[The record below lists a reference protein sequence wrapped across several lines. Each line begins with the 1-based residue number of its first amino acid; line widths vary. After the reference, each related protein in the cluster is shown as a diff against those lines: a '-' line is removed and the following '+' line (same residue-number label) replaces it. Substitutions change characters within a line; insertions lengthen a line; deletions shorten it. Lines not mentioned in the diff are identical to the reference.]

1 MPLQKAGKRSQETS
15 ASSVEPSGDFGELS
29 RAVRSQ
35 EIFCLLS
42 SFLLIFFSY
51 IPPLLADKGEQ
62 PPIKAAQ
69 GEAFIFKLA
78 PGQDTTAIKG
88 SLLGRE
94 VPFFK
99 LEEGLYGALIG
110 IDMEDEAGIHQLR
123 VEISK
128 RDGQS
133 LSNIYPIKVIPG
145 KFKIEDLTMPKDMVD
160 LDDESLKRV
169 AIEKTKTIEI
179 LSKITAERFWKGAFI
194 MPAEGRLI
202 ENFGYRRRLNGE
214 ARSPHNG
221 IDISAPTGTEIHAGN
236 DGTVVLA
243 DDLFFGGKS
252 IYIDH
257 GLGAYTFY
265 SHLSQI
271 NVSLGDKVRRG
282 DLIGLVGSSGRATG
296 PHLHWGMKINGARIN
311 PISVT
316 RALKE

>member
-1 MPLQKAGKRSQETS
+1 MPIQKARKRN
-15 ASSVEPSGDFGELS
+15 
-29 RAVRSQ
+29 Q
-35 EIFCLLS
+35 EIFWILS

-51 IPPLLADKGEQ
+51 IPALLADKGEQ
-62 PPIKAAQ
+62 ALIKAAQ

-94 VPFFK
+94 VLFFE

-110 IDMEDEAGIHQLR
+110 IDMEDEAGTHQLR

-128 RDGQS
+128 NDGHA
-133 LSNIYPIKVIPG
+133 LNKIYPIKVIPG
-145 KFKIEDLTMPKDMVD
+145 KFKTEDLTVPKDMVD

-169 AIEKTKTIEI
+169 AIEKTKTMEI
-179 LSKITAERFWKGAFI
+179 LSKITTERFWMGDFI

-202 ENFGYRRRLNGE
+202 ENFGSRRKINGQ

-221 IDISAPTGTEIHAGN
+221 IDISAPAGTEIHAGN
-236 DGTVVLA
+236 DGIVVMV
-243 DDLFFGGKS
+243 DDLFFAGKS
-252 IYIDH
+252 VFIDH

-265 SHLSQI
+265 SHLSQV

-311 PISVT
+311 PLSVT
-316 RALKE
+316 RALNE

>member
-1 MPLQKAGKRSQETS
+1 MPLQKAGKRSQE
-15 ASSVEPSGDFGELS
+15 SG
-29 RAVRSQ
+29 VRRYSG
-35 EIFCLLS
+35 FCLLS

-51 IPPLLADKGEQ
+51 IPLLADKGEQ
-62 PPIKAAQ
+62 ALIRAAQ

-78 PGQDTTAIKG
+78 PGKDTTSIKG

-94 VPFFK
+94 IPFFK

-110 IDMEDEAGIHQLR
+110 IDMEDETGMHQLR

-128 RDGQS
+128 RDGHA
-133 LSNIYPIKVIPG
+133 LNKIYPIKVIPG

-169 AIEKTKTIEI
+169 AIEKTKTMEI
-179 LSKITAERFWKGAFI
+179 LSRITAERFWRGDFI

-202 ENFGYRRRLNGE
+202 ENFGSRRRLNGQ

-257 GLGAYTFY
+257 GLGAYTSY

-311 PISVT
+311 PLSVT

>member
-1 MPLQKAGKRSQETS
+1 MKQLPT
-15 ASSVEPSGDFGELS
+15 
-29 RAVRSQ
+29 
-35 EIFCLLS
+35 
-42 SFLLIFFSY
+42 
-51 IPPLLADKGEQ
+51 
-62 PPIKAAQ
+62 KAAQ

-78 PGQDTTAIKG
+78 PGKEVTAIKG

-94 VPFFK
+94 IPFFE

-110 IDMEDEAGIHQLR
+110 IDMEDEAGTHQLR

-128 RDGQS
+128 KDGQS
-133 LSNIYPIKVIPG
+133 SNKIYPVKVIPG
-145 KFKIEDLTMPKDMVD
+145 KFKTEDLTVPKDMVD

-179 LSKITAERFWKGAFI
+179 LSKITTERLWIGDFI

-202 ENFGYRRRLNGE
+202 ENFGSRRRINGQ

-221 IDISAPTGTEIHAGN
+221 IDISAPAGTEIHAGN
-236 DGTVVLA
+236 DGIVVMV
-243 DDLFFGGKS
+243 DDLFFAGKS
-252 IYIDH
+252 VFIDH

-265 SHLSQI
+265 SHLSQVS
-271 NVSLGDKVRRG
+271 VSLGDKVRRG

-311 PISVT
+311 PLSVT

>member
-1 MPLQKAGKRSQETS
+1 MPLQKSGKRSQE
-15 ASSVEPSGDFGELS
+15 SG
-29 RAVRSQ
+29 VRRYSG
-35 EIFCLLS
+35 FRLLA
-42 SFLLIFFSY
+42 SFLVIFFSY
-51 IPPLLADKGEQ
+51 IPLLADKGEQ
-62 PPIKAAQ
+62 VLIRAAQ
-69 GEAFIFKLA
+69 GEAFIFKLS
-78 PGQDTTAIKG
+78 PGKEVTAIKG

-94 VPFFK
+94 IPFFE

-110 IDMEDEAGIHQLR
+110 IDMEDEAGTHQLR

-128 RDGQS
+128 SDGHA
-133 LSNIYPIKVIPG
+133 LNKIYPIKVIPG
-145 KFKIEDLTMPKDMVD
+145 KFKTEDLTVPKDMVD

-179 LSKITAERFWKGAFI
+179 LSKITTERLWMGDFI

-202 ENFGYRRRLNGE
+202 ENFGSRRRINGQ

-221 IDISAPTGTEIHAGN
+221 IDISAPAGTEIHAGN
-236 DGTVVLA
+236 DGIVVMV
-243 DDLFFGGKS
+243 DDLFFAGKS
-252 IYIDH
+252 VFIDH

-282 DLIGLVGSSGRATG
+282 DLIGLVGMSGRATG

-311 PISVT
+311 PLSVT
-316 RALKE
+316 RALNE